1 MIETAAIMMVAANML
16 AVEAAPPP
24 SPPSPGA
31 GVSVELVVGVEGVLG
46 VDSII
51 FWLELEFEKGFMY
64 D

>member
-31 GVSVELVVGVEGVLG
+31 GVSVELVEGVDGVLG
-46 VDSII
+46 VDSI
-51 FWLELEFEKGFMY
+51 GFNFGFRP
-64 D
+64 